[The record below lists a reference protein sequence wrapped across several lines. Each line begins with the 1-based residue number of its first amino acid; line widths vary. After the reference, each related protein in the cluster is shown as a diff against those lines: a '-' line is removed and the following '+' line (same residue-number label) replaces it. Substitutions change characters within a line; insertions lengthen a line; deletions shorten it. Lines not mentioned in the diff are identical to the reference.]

1 MQILSRVLPETSARS
16 ECRDDE
22 LHRLV
27 ARVLRINPCLQRA
40 HGHEEHLRAA
50 LASSAGFLNKVVSQ
64 LPLPRVL
71 NAQSWASDSCLR
83 AFFDSADQVAA
94 TLANTREL
102 SLIFQASRPPDHA
115 YAVLAM
121 EMAESAPHLRA
132 CQSDRTALHKE
143 IVDCLVDQL
152 ALEALGMI
160 AQEADR
166 RDMLECELALF
177 SKRVAILKRL
187 GIGMGTVVGSAPQ
200 DGAERRGLEALV
212 DESDHDLRGLG
223 LLPEAFE
230 RQVQRFC
237 SVLLRADRHIRV
249 GTKPAPLDRS
259 CGLPALAS
267 AHAESL
273 TPLTV
278 FRIADLPSL
287 EFAATLVRVATV
299 DMPRPMN
306 ACEQPPRL
314 FG

>member
-1 MQILSRVLPETSARS
+1 MQILSRVLPESNARNGR
-16 ECRDDE
+16 CDDE
-22 LHRLV
+22 LDRLL

-50 LASSAGFLNKVVSQ
+50 LASSAGFLNRVVSQ

-71 NAQSWASDSCLR
+71 NAQSWASDPCLR
-83 AFFDSADQVAA
+83 AFFDTTDQVAA
-94 TLANTREL
+94 TLANAREL
-102 SLIFQASRPPDHA
+102 TRIFQASRPPDHA

-121 EMAESAPHLRA
+121 EMAQSTPHLRA
-132 CQSDRTALHKE
+132 CQTDRTALQKE

-160 AQEADR
+160 VTKADR

-200 DGAERRGLEALV
+200 DSAERRRLEALV
-212 DESDHDLRGLG
+212 DGSDHDLRGLG

-249 GTKPAPLDRS
+249 GTKPAPVDRS
-259 CGLPALAS
+259 CGLSAVAS
-267 AHAESL
+267 AHAESPA
-273 TPLTV
+273 PLTV
-278 FRIADLPSL
+278 FRIADNPSR
-287 EFAATLVRVATV
+287 EFAATLVRVAMV

-306 ACEQPPRL
+306 ACDQPPRL